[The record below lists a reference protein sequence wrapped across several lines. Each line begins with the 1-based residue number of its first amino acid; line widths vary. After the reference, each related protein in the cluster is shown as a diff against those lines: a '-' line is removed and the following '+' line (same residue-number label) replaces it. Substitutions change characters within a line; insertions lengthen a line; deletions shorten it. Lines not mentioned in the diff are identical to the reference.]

1 MKMNK
6 YLDEEFSLEDSKI
19 VILPVAFEGTACY
32 GKGTAKAPGAII
44 DASTQLEVYDEELDS
59 CVYKNGIF
67 TADFVDVNHSVKIVI
82 DSVKKECLKFL
93 DLDKFV
99 VVLGG
104 EHSISNGYYQALN
117 EKYEN
122 LSVVQLD
129 AHADLRDEY
138 EGTKFSHASVMARI
152 RESCDKVVQIGIR
165 SLSEEEAELVK
176 KNNYNLYY
184 AYDIYN
190 KNDWIKGMLDNLSD
204 NVFITIDA
212 DFFSWDIVSETGTPE
227 PGGIGWY
234 QALEILR
241 EIFKNKNVVGFDV
254 VECGNERKSAFAMA
268 KLVYKLLG
276 YKYYLK

>member
-1 MKMNK
+1 MNK